1 MRKDRPG
8 RGTYRLVGLCLVAL
22 GAIGGCAGL
31 IPQELHYKVH
41 MDPLLPEGRG
51 DYFVDLDDSS
61 TVFSKEGLLIKVR
74 YLPHDEL
81 DLRFPPLFDGRHVN
95 PYTHEAK
102 DPDKGYIPP
111 RFTVFEVEVLNNTY
125 AKVEFD
131 PAKAVMITG
140 GETYR
145 YYDPGRE
152 GAIILGGNSFN
163 KYYKMELGTSGNERE
178 VNLERMGTIYKTVY
192 HRDRPVFKEDRR
204 SGLLVFDPLP
214 EENDEILLQ
223 FNEFVLSFDASDNP
237 EDTIDIKFRFGVD
250 QGVSQMAPK
259 GEAQ

>member
-1 MRKDRPG
+1 MREDRSG
-8 RGTYRLVGLCLVAL
+8 RRIYRLLGLCLITL
-22 GAIGGCAGL
+22 GTVWGCAGL
-31 IPQELHYKVH
+31 IPQEVQYRVD

-51 DYFVDLDDSS
+51 DFFVDIDDSS
-61 TVFSKEGLLIKVR
+61 MVFSKEGLLIKVR
-74 YLPHDEL
+74 NLPDA
-81 DLRFPPLFDGRHVN
+81 DLNTRFPSLFDGRHVN

-111 RFTVFEVEVLNNTY
+111 RFTVFEVEVINNTY

-131 PAKAVMITG
+131 PAQAVMISD

-152 GAIILGGNSFN
+152 GAVILGGNSFN

-192 HRDRPVFKEDRR
+192 HRDRPIFKEDRR
-204 SGLLVFDPLP
+204 VGLLVFDPLP
-214 EENDEILLQ
+214 PENDELLLK
-223 FNEFVLSFDASDNP
+223 FNEFVLSFDASGNP
-237 EDTIDIKFRFGVD
+237 EETIDIEFRFKVD
-250 QGVSQMAPK
+250 QGVVKVAAK
-259 GEAQ
+259 AGTE